1 MSSSPATAKP
11 AKTSPKLLEQVVI
24 IARLKH
30 LSRRTE
36 KAYKYFI
43 KQFILFHN
51 KRHPIEMGTPEIRD
65 FLSHLAVEKNVS
77 ASTQNVALAALL
89 FLYRDVLMLPLD
101 RVENVIRARVTRRL
115 PVVFTKQE
123 VTAVLKNLSGSAY
136 LAAALMYGAGLRLM
150 ECLRLRVKDLDFS
163 RNEITVREGKGDKD
177 RITMFPAAV
186 KEQMRQHLLKVKLVH
201 QHDLAS
207 GFGEVSLPQALAKKY
222 PNAAREWPWQYVF
235 PASQLAI
242 DPVDGRTKRH
252 HLHDSVIQRA
262 VKRAITK
269 GGIPKRGTCHTFRH
283 SFATHLIENGYDIRT
298 VQELLGHKDVRTTM
312 IYTHVLNR
320 GGRGVRSPL
329 DG

>member
-1 MSSSPATAKP
+1 MSSSPSAAKL
-11 AKTSPKLLEQVVI
+11 AKSSPKLLEQVVI
-24 IARLKH
+24 VARLKH

-89 FLYRDVLMLPLD
+89 FLYRDVLMLQLD

-222 PNAAREWPWQYVF
+222 PNAAREWAWQFVF

-242 DPVDGRTKRH
+242 DPIDGRTKRH

-283 SFATHLIENGYDIRT
+283 SFATHLIESGYDIRT